1 MTSLPETLA
10 LVVNTLQAN
19 RLFGDVTVVEEKIFS
34 DEQFALKVRAQMVNG
49 WNLQVY
55 LYHNR
60 GHHDYAYQVFGDA
73 AIMRWDNKEDCPGL
87 DNFPHHH
94 HGSDGTIAASTLSGE
109 PVTDLPK
116 LFNVL
121 ESLVFPPVDKPMGG
135 RIRKL
140 RKRNS
145 S

>member
-19 RLFGDVTVVEEKIFS
+19 RLFGDVSVVQEKVFS
-34 DEQFALKVRAQMVNG
+34 DEQFALKVRARMVNG

-73 AIMRWDNKEDCPGL
+73 AIMCWDNKEDCPGL

-94 HGSDGTIAASTLSGE
+94 HADDGTIVASALSGE
-109 PVTDLPK
+109 PSKDLPK
-116 LFNVL
+116 LLNVL
-121 ESLVFPPVDKPMGG
+121 ENLVSLPAARPTK
-135 RIRKL
+135 RSRKV
-140 RKRNS
+140 R
-145 S
+145 